1 MKSILANL
9 CVGYSFQAC
18 LSAEELIKENE
29 SPVNF
34 KPGSSRTVCWGCNGS
49 DMERFLGLDYDHYVI
64 NDLTLSVN
72 ECDTM
77 FTAKLKEAKE
87 YAEGIFTDGTQILCE
102 CAVAAM
108 IDIIYD
114 ISPAIFYPNTKW
126 INDM

>member
-1 MKSILANL
+1 M
-9 CVGYSFQAC
+9 
-18 LSAEELIKENE
+18 
-29 SPVNF
+29 
-34 KPGSSRTVCWGCNGS
+34 
-49 DMERFLGLDYDHYVI
+49 I

-77 FTAKLKEAKE
+77 FTAKLKEAQE